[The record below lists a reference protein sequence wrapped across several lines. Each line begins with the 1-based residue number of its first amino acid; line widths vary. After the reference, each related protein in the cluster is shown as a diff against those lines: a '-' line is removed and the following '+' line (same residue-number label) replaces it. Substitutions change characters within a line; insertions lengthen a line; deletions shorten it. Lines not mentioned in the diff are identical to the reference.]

1 MEYWHPAGWDPYEGR
16 GRRYRRLAEMSGA
29 RHRRLFL
36 EDAYPPGCDASSH
49 FRVCGHAAADVP
61 ALLGG
66 LKQLVL

>member
-1 MEYWHPAGWDPYEGR
+1 MQPGKTHAFHD
-16 GRRYRRLAEMSGA
+16 YRRLAEMSGA

-61 ALLGG
+61 ALLGA
-66 LKQLVL
+66 LKQLGL